1 MDNIGF
7 PIEREALHKMIAA
20 MKQHRRMFDAMR
32 EKTGLGRSA
41 HRALMILSDHGD
53 LSQTALAERLEISTA
68 AVAVLLKKLEAE
80 GYILR
85 SASESDSR
93 TNSVELTEKGHGI
106 VVGSRE
112 DFSAID
118 KAVFDGFTKAEMQT
132 LVGYLDRIQINME
145 AKTKGGDPT

>member
-1 MDNIGF
+1 MTI
-7 PIEREALHKMIAA
+7 PIEREALYKMISV
-20 MKQHRRMFDAMR
+20 MRRHRRMFDAMR

-85 SASESDSR
+85 TVNANDSR
-93 TNSVELTEKGHGI
+93 TNSVELTKRGGEI
-106 VVGSRE
+106 VGASRKE
-112 DFSAID
+112 FDTID
-118 KAVFDGFTKAEMQT
+118 KAVFEGFSAEEIHT
-132 LVGYLDRIQINME
+132 LIEFLDRLESNIEN
-145 AKTKGGDPT
+145 AKEEI

>member
-1 MDNIGF
+1 MII
-7 PIEREALHKMIAA
+7 PIERKAMHKMISA
-20 MKQHRRMFDAMR
+20 MRKHRQMFDIMR

-85 SASESDSR
+85 TANAADSR
-93 TNSVELTEKGHGI
+93 TNSVELSKRGGEI
-106 VVGSRE
+106 VGASRKE
-112 DFSAID
+112 FDTID
-118 KAVFDGFTKAEMQT
+118 KAVFEGFSEEEIQT
-132 LVGYLDRIQINME
+132 LIGFLDRLESNMKN
-145 AKTKGGDPT
+145 AKEEIK